1 MKIFV
6 EAFKKSISELEG
18 EILNLELQIEFE
30 SEDKAIEYANSIKE
44 NYDLVRIHYC
54 TNDENKPCEIKIIK

>member
-18 EILNLELQIEFE
+18 EILNLELQKEFE
-30 SEDKAIEYANSIKE
+30 SEDEAIEYANSIKE

-54 TNDENKPCEIKIIK
+54 RHDENKPCEIKIIK